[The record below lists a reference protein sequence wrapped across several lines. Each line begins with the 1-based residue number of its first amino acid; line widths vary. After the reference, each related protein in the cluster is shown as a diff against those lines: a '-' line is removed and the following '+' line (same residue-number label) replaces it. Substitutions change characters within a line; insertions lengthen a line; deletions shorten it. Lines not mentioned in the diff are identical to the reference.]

1 MLAHQ
6 FVWFLLRKFLVQLIV
21 MKKLLLLFILFY
33 ISFNTNAQT
42 HKLIVGTF
50 TRANNS
56 EGIYIYDFN
65 TKTAES
71 KALSIIKSPA
81 DQGYLALS
89 SDNKFIYS
97 TYMLKDKSAVTA
109 YAFNANNAE
118 AKLLNQLPAGQN
130 PCYIITDGINVITA
144 NYGGGSINVY
154 GIANDGSIQK
164 EKQLV
169 QHTGGGPD
177 PRQASAHAHQVV
189 FSPNKDYVLAVDLG
203 EDKVYTYS
211 YNAKAEKPLTLKTT
225 LNTDAGSGPR
235 HLTFSPN
242 GKYVYLVHE
251 FTGKISVFNYQDG
264 NLSLLQK
271 IETTTANFTGKIDG
285 AALQI
290 SADGKFLYQTNRG
303 DANTISTF
311 SITKNGILKPV
322 ETVSTLGKGP
332 RFFTIDP
339 SGKFLL
345 VAHQYTND
353 VVIFN
358 RDSKTGKLIDSGKR
372 INVGTPVCLVFSK

>member
-1 MLAHQ
+1 
-6 FVWFLLRKFLVQLIV
+6 
-21 MKKLLLLFILFY
+21 MKKLFLFFTLCY
-33 ISFNTNAQT
+33 ISFSANAQN

-56 EGIYIYDFN
+56 EGIYIYDFDTN
-65 TKTAES
+65 NAES

-109 YAFNANNAE
+109 YTFNDKNAE

-130 PCYIITDGINVITA
+130 PCYIITDGTNVITA

-154 GIANDGSIQK
+154 GLKTDGSLGA
-164 EKQLV
+164 EKQLI
-169 QHTGGGPD
+169 QHTGSGPD
-177 PRQASAHAHQVV
+177 PRQASAHAHQVM
-189 FSPNKDYVLAVDLG
+189 FSPDKKYVLAVDLG
-203 EDKVYTYS
+203 EDKIYTYQ
-211 YNAKAEKPLTLKTT
+211 YIVNGEKPLVFKTS
-225 LNTDAGSGPR
+225 LSTDAGSGPR

-251 FTGKISVFNYQDG
+251 FTGKVSVFNYQDG
-264 NLSLLQK
+264 NLTLQQK
-271 IETTTANFTGKIDG
+271 IETTTPNFEGKIDG
-285 AALQI
+285 AAIQI
-290 SADGKFLYQTNRG
+290 STDGKFLYQSNRG

-311 SITKNGILKPV
+311 SIAKNGNLKLV

-339 SGKFLL
+339 SGKYLL

-358 RDSKTGKLIDSGKR
+358 RANKTGKLTDSGKR
-372 INVGTPVCLVFSK
+372 INVGTPVCLIFSK

>member
-1 MLAHQ
+1 
-6 FVWFLLRKFLVQLIV
+6 
-21 MKKLLLLFILFY
+21 MKKLLFILVTFL
-33 ISFNTNAQT
+33 FTTNLNAQN

-65 TKTAES
+65 TKTADT
-71 KALSIIKSPA
+71 KPLGIIKSPA
-81 DQGYLALS
+81 DQGYLTL
-89 SDNKFIYS
+89 SDNKTIYS

-109 YAFNANNAE
+109 YSFNNSTAE
-118 AKLLNQLPAGQN
+118 SKLINQLPAGTN
-130 PCYIITDGINVITA
+130 PCYIITDNINVITA

-154 GIANDGSIQK
+154 GIAYDGSLQK
-164 EKQLV
+164 EKQMI
-169 QHTGGGPD
+169 QHTGSGPD

-189 FSPNKDYVLAVDLG
+189 FTPNKDYVLAVDLG
-203 EDKVYTYS
+203 EDKIYTYR
-211 YNAKAEKPLTLKTT
+211 YNAQADQPLIYKTSIST
-225 LNTDAGSGPR
+225 EAGSGPR

-242 GKYVYLVHE
+242 GKFVYLVHE
-251 FTGKISVFNYQDG
+251 FTGIINVYSYSDG

-271 IETTTANFTGKIDG
+271 MATTSTDFKGKIDG
-285 AALQI
+285 AAIQT

-311 SITKNGILKPV
+311 SIAKNGRLKLM
-322 ETVSTLGKGP
+322 ETISTLGKGP

-358 RDSKTGKLIDSGKR
+358 RNKKTGKLTDSGKR

>member
-1 MLAHQ
+1 
-6 FVWFLLRKFLVQLIV
+6 
-21 MKKLLLLFILFY
+21 MKKLFLFFTIFY
-33 ISFNTNAQT
+33 LSFNVSAQT

-56 EGIYIYDFN
+56 EGIYIYDFD
-65 TKTAES
+65 TKNAES
-71 KALSIIKSPA
+71 KALGIIKSKA

-109 YAFNANNAE
+109 YTFNDKNAE
-118 AKLLNQLPAGQN
+118 AKLLNQLPTGQN
-130 PCYIITDGINVITA
+130 PCYIISDGINVITA
-144 NYGGGSINVY
+144 NYGGGSINVF
-154 GIANDGSIQK
+154 GLKTDGSLGT
-164 EKQLV
+164 EKQLI
-169 QHTGGGPD
+169 QHTGSGPD

-189 FSPNKDYVLAVDLG
+189 FSPDKKYVLAVDLG
-203 EDKVYTYS
+203 EDKIYTYN
-211 YNAKAEKPLTLKTT
+211 YNASADQPLTFKTSFST
-225 LNTDAGSGPR
+225 NAGSGPR

-264 NLSLLQK
+264 NLNLQQQ
-271 IETTTANFTGKIDG
+271 IETTAANFAGKIDG
-285 AALQI
+285 AAIQI

-311 SITKNGILKPV
+311 SIAKNGNLKLV

-339 SGKFLL
+339 SGKYVL
-345 VAHQYTND
+345 VAHQFTND

-358 RDSKTGKLIDSGKR
+358 RDSKKGKLTDSGKR
-372 INVGTPVCLVFSK
+372 INVGTPVCLIFSK

>member
-1 MLAHQ
+1 
-6 FVWFLLRKFLVQLIV
+6 

-65 TKTAES
+65 TKTADS
-71 KALSIIKSPA
+71 KALSIVKSPA
-81 DQGYLALS
+81 DQGYLTLS
-89 SDNKFIYS
+89 NDNKFIYS

-109 YAFNANNAE
+109 YAFNDKNAE
-118 AKLLNQLPAGQN
+118 AKLMNQLPAGQN

-154 GIANDGSIQK
+154 GLKNDGSLGT

-169 QHTGGGPD
+169 QHTGSGPD
-177 PRQASAHAHQVV
+177 PRQASAHAHQVM
-189 FSPNKDYVLAVDLG
+189 FTPDKKYVLAVDLG
-203 EDKVYTYS
+203 EDKIYTYH
-211 YNAKAEKPLTLKTT
+211 YNANTEKPLVFKTS
-225 LNTDAGSGPR
+225 LSTDAGSGPR

-242 GKYVYLVHE
+242 GKYVYVVHE

-290 SADGKFLYQTNRG
+290 SADAKFLYQSNRG

-311 SITKNGILKPV
+311 GIAKNGSLKLV

-339 SGKFLL
+339 RGKFLL

>member
-1 MLAHQ
+1 
-6 FVWFLLRKFLVQLIV
+6 
-21 MKKLLLLFILFY
+21 MKKLLLLFSLFY
-33 ISFNTNAQT
+33 ITFSASSQT

-56 EGIYIYDFN
+56 EGIYVYNFD

-109 YAFNANNAE
+109 YAFNNNHAE
-118 AKLLNQLPAGQN
+118 AKMLNQLPAGQN

-144 NYGGGSINVY
+144 NYGGGSINVF
-154 GIANDGSIQK
+154 GVKNDGSLDT
-164 EKQLV
+164 EKQLI
-169 QHTGGGPD
+169 QHTGSGPD
-177 PRQASAHAHQVV
+177 PRQASAHAHQVM
-189 FSPNKDYVLAVDLG
+189 FTPDKKYVLAVDLG
-203 EDKVYTYS
+203 EDKIYTYS
-211 YNAKAEKPLTLKTT
+211 YDAKAEKPLILKT
-225 LNTDAGSGPR
+225 NISTDAGSGPR

-242 GKYVYLVHE
+242 GKYVYLAHE
-251 FTGKISVFNYQDG
+251 FTGKISVFNYHDG
-264 NLSLLQK
+264 NLTFKQQ
-271 IETTTANFTGKIDG
+271 IATTTPNFEGKIDG
-285 AALQI
+285 AAIQI
-290 SADGKFLYQTNRG
+290 STDGKFLYQTNRG
-303 DANTISTF
+303 DANTVSIF
-311 SITKNGILKPV
+311 SIAKNGSLKLI

-358 RDSKTGKLIDSGKR
+358 RNKKTGKLSDSGKR
-372 INVGTPVCLVFSK
+372 INVGTPVCLVFSR

>member
-1 MLAHQ
+1 
-6 FVWFLLRKFLVQLIV
+6 
-21 MKKLLLLFILFY
+21 MKKLFFLFTTLLFTI
-33 ISFNTNAQT
+33 NVTAQT

-56 EGIYIYDFN
+56 EGIYIYDFD
-65 TKTAES
+65 TKTADS
-71 KALSIIKSPA
+71 KALNIIKSPA

-89 SDNKFIYS
+89 NNNKFIYS

-109 YAFNANNAE
+109 YTFNDTTAE

-144 NYGGGSINVY
+144 NYGGGSINIF
-154 GIANDGSIQK
+154 GLKTDGSLGA
-164 EKQLV
+164 EKQLI
-169 QHTGGGPD
+169 QHTGSGPD
-177 PRQASAHAHQVV
+177 PRQASAHAHQVM
-189 FSPNKDYVLAVDLG
+189 FTPDKKYVLAVDLG
-203 EDKVYTYS
+203 EDKIYTYQ
-211 YNAKAEKPLTLKTT
+211 YDANAEKPLVFKTS
-225 LNTDAGSGPR
+225 LSTDAGSGPR

-251 FTGKISVFNYQDG
+251 FTGKISVLNYQDG
-264 NLSLLQK
+264 NLTLQQQ
-271 IETTTANFTGKIDG
+271 IATTATNFEGKIDG
-285 AALQI
+285 AAIQI
-290 SADGKFLYQTNRG
+290 SADGRFLYQTNRG

-311 SITKNGILKPV
+311 NIAKSGSLKLV

-339 SGKFLL
+339 SGKYVL

-358 RDSKTGKLIDSGKR
+358 RNNKTGKLTDSGKR
-372 INVGTPVCLVFSK
+372 INVGTPVCLIFSK

>member
-1 MLAHQ
+1 
-6 FVWFLLRKFLVQLIV
+6 
-21 MKKLLLLFILFY
+21 MKKLVLLLTLFY
-33 ISFNTNAQT
+33 IALGASSQT

-56 EGIYIYDFN
+56 EGIYIYDFD
-65 TKTAES
+65 TKTANS
-71 KALSIIKSPA
+71 KALNIIKSPA

-89 SDNKFIYS
+89 NDNKFIYS

-109 YAFNANNAE
+109 YTFKDKNAE
-118 AKLLNQLPAGQN
+118 AKLINQLPAGQN

-144 NYGGGSINVY
+144 SYGGGNINVF
-154 GIANDGSIQK
+154 GLKNDGSLST
-164 EKQLV
+164 EKQLI
-169 QHTGGGPD
+169 QHTGSGPD
-177 PRQASAHAHQVV
+177 PRQVSAHAHQVM
-189 FSPNKDYVLAVDLG
+189 FSPDKKYVLAVDLG
-203 EDKVYTYS
+203 EDKIYTYQ
-211 YNAKAEKPLTLKTT
+211 YDANAEKPLAFKTS

-264 NLSLLQK
+264 NLTLQQQ
-271 IETTTANFTGKIDG
+271 IETTAPNFEGKIDG
-285 AALQI
+285 AAIQI
-290 SADGKFLYQTNRG
+290 SADGKFLYQSNRG

-311 SITKNGILKPV
+311 SIAKNGNLKLV

-339 SGKFLL
+339 SGKYVL

-353 VVIFN
+353 VVIFTRN
-358 RDSKTGKLIDSGKR
+358 NKTGKLTDSGKR

>member
-1 MLAHQ
+1 
-6 FVWFLLRKFLVQLIV
+6 
-21 MKKLLLLFILFY
+21 MKKVLYFLITFFFTTTL
-33 ISFNTNAQT
+33 SAQN

-65 TKTAES
+65 PKNAETKP
-71 KALSIIKSPA
+71 LGIIKSPA

-89 SDNKFIYS
+89 DNKIIYS

-109 YAFNANNAE
+109 YSFNNSTAE
-118 AKLLNQLPAGQN
+118 SKLINQLPAGTN

-144 NYGGGSINVY
+144 NYGGGNINVY
-154 GIANDGSIQK
+154 GIANDGSLQN
-164 EKQLV
+164 EKQLI
-169 QHTGGGPD
+169 QHTGSGPD
-177 PRQASAHAHQVV
+177 PRQASAHTHQVV
-189 FSPNKDYVLAVDLG
+189 FSPDKKYVLAVDLG
-203 EDKVYTYS
+203 EDKIYTYS
-211 YNAKAEKPLTLKTT
+211 YDAKADKPLTFKTRIGT
-225 LNTDAGSGPR
+225 KAGTGPR

-242 GKYVYLVHE
+242 GKFVFLAHE
-251 FTGKISVFNYQDG
+251 FTGRINVYNYQDG
-264 NLSLLQK
+264 NLSLKQN
-271 IETTTANFTGKIDG
+271 IETTTPNFEGKIDG
-285 AALQI
+285 AAIQT

-303 DANTISTF
+303 DANTVSTF
-311 SITKNGILKPV
+311 SIAKNGHLKLI
-322 ETVSTLGKGP
+322 ETISTLGKGP
-332 RFFTIDP
+332 RFFAIDP

-358 RDSKTGKLIDSGKR
+358 RNKKTGKLTDSGKR

>member
-1 MLAHQ
+1 
-6 FVWFLLRKFLVQLIV
+6 
-21 MKKLLLLFILFY
+21 MKKLLLLFPLFF
-33 ISFNTNAQT
+33 ITFSASSQT

-56 EGIYIYDFN
+56 EGIYVYDFD
-65 TKTAES
+65 TKTSES

-109 YAFNANNAE
+109 YAFNNNNAE
-118 AKLLNQLPAGQN
+118 SKMLNQLPAGQN

-154 GIANDGSIQK
+154 GLKNDGSLDT
-164 EKQLV
+164 EKQLI
-169 QHTGGGPD
+169 QHTGSGPD
-177 PRQASAHAHQVV
+177 PRQASAHAHQVM
-189 FSPNKDYVLAVDLG
+189 FSPDKKYVLAVDLG
-203 EDKVYTYS
+203 EDKIYTYH
-211 YNAKAEKPLTLKTT
+211 YNASAEKPLVFKTS
-225 LNTDAGSGPR
+225 LSTDAGSGPR

-242 GKYVYLVHE
+242 GKYVYVVHE
-251 FTGKISVFNYQDG
+251 FTGKIRVFNYHDG
-264 NLSLLQK
+264 NLALQQQ
-271 IETTTANFTGKIDG
+271 IETTTQNFEGKIDG
-285 AALQI
+285 AAIQI
-290 SADGKFLYQTNRG
+290 SADGKFLYQSNRG

-311 SITKNGILKPV
+311 SITKNGNLKLT

-358 RDSKTGKLIDSGKR
+358 RNNKTGKLTDSGKR
-372 INVGTPVCLVFSK
+372 LNVGTPVCLIFSK

>member
-1 MLAHQ
+1 
-6 FVWFLLRKFLVQLIV
+6 
-21 MKKLLLLFILFY
+21 MKKLLLILVTFLFTTTL
-33 ISFNTNAQT
+33 SAQNL
-42 HKLIVGTF
+42 KLIVGTF

-65 TKTAES
+65 SKTAET
-71 KALSIIKSPA
+71 KPLGIIKSPA

-89 SDNKFIYS
+89 ENNKVIYS

-109 YAFNANNAE
+109 YSFNSSTAE
-118 AKLLNQLPAGQN
+118 SKLINQLPAGTN
-130 PCYIITDGINVITA
+130 PCYIISDGINVITA
-144 NYGGGSINVY
+144 NYGGGNINVY
-154 GIANDGSIQK
+154 GIANDGSLQN

-169 QHTGGGPD
+169 QHTGKGPD

-189 FSPNKDYVLAVDLG
+189 FSQKKDYILAVDLG
-203 EDKVYTYS
+203 EDKIYTYH
-211 YNAKAEKPLTLKTT
+211 YDAKSTKPLTFKTSIS
-225 LNTDAGSGPR
+225 TDAGSGPR

-242 GKYVYLVHE
+242 GKFVYLVHE
-251 FTGKISVFNYQDG
+251 FTGKISVFSYQDG
-264 NLSLLQK
+264 NLSLLQN
-271 IETTTANFTGKIDG
+271 IGTTVPNFGGKIDG
-285 AALQI
+285 AAIQT

-303 DANTISTF
+303 DANTVSTF
-311 SITKNGILKPV
+311 SIAKNGTLKLI
-322 ETVSTLGKGP
+322 ETISTLGKGP

-358 RDSKTGKLIDSGKR
+358 RNTKTGKLTDSGKR